1 MRESVVECSFLVPI
15 VGDTDRKPHAPIAWR
30 LLQDA
35 IHCLFKGLSGPERFL
50 LVRDVELVPGSYTEE
65 ATGNRVH
72 DESRRYTVAIPE
84 GQVETLRALLRKTA
98 NTFDQK
104 CIYLSV
110 AGHVEFVAAKP
121 EDGYLE

>member
-1 MRESVVECSFLVPI
+1 MSERVVECSFLVPI
-15 VGDTDRKPHAPIAWR
+15 VGDTDRKPHSPIAWR

-35 IHCLFKGLSGPERFL
+35 IHHLFKGLSGPERFL

-65 ATGNRVH
+65 ATGSRVH

-84 GQVETLRALLRKTA
+84 AQVEVLRRLLRKAA
-98 NTFDQK
+98 NTVDQK

-110 AGHVEFVAAKP
+110 AGVVEFVTAKP
-121 EDGYLE
+121 EDGYLD

>member
-1 MRESVVECSFLVPI
+1 MSERVVECSFLVPI
-15 VGDTDRKPHAPIAWR
+15 VGDSDRKVHSPVVWR

-35 IHCLFKGLSGPERFL
+35 IHVLFKGLSGPERFL

-65 ATGNRVH
+65 ATGNRIH

-84 GQVETLRALLRKTA
+84 GQLEILRGLLRKA
-98 NTFDQK
+98 ARTFDQK

-110 AGHVEFVAAKP
+110 AGAVEFVTATS
-121 EDGYLE
+121 EDTYLE

>member
-1 MRESVVECSFLVPI
+1 MSERVVECSFLVPI
-15 VGDTDRKPHAPIAWR
+15 VGDTDRKLHSPIAWR

-35 IHCLFKGLSGPERFL
+35 IHRLFKGLSGPERFL

-84 GQVETLRALLRKTA
+84 GQSETLRGLLRKAA

-110 AGHVEFVAAKP
+110 AGEVEFVTAKP

>member
-1 MRESVVECSFLVPI
+1 MSERVVECSFLVPI
-15 VGDTDRKPHAPIAWR
+15 VGDTDRKPHSPIAWR

-35 IHCLFKGLSGPERFL
+35 IHRLFKGLSGPERFL

-72 DESRRYTVAIPE
+72 DESRRYTLAIPE
-84 GQVETLRALLRKTA
+84 AQVEVLRSLLRSAA
-98 NTFDQK
+98 NTFDQR

-110 AGHVEFVAAKP
+110 AGAVEFVSAKP
-121 EDGYLE
+121 QDGYLV